1 MVSKQYHNYLLKTN
15 SELNCV
21 CFEINSKKFNEF
33 ILTESQVEQ
42 KEFSSFSFNFGYIFL
57 EQWKWCT
64 YGFYVSA
71 SIISPQLLF
80 ASNCCVSMSWK
91 LLPDTFLMFPLLS
104 FGMSFSGSFLRGLDE
119 NRNGDLWPFDFS
131 RGLGVF
137 RLFCRLAVNSNIL
150 AFSATEPSELEP
162 PSKRSTFSD
171 DEYRD
176 NGVGVSS
183 MFAGTA
189 KFSRIRIDAKFTS
202 WSRKCVW
209 KKESDDCCWFF
220 F

>member
-1 MVSKQYHNYLLKTN
+1 M
-15 SELNCV
+15 
-21 CFEINSKKFNEF
+21 
-33 ILTESQVEQ
+33 
-42 KEFSSFSFNFGYIFL
+42 
-57 EQWKWCT
+57 
-64 YGFYVSA
+64 

-80 ASNCCVSMSWK
+80 ASNCCVIISWK
-91 LLPDTFLMFPLLS
+91 LLFETVFMVPLVS
-104 FGMSFSGSFLRGLDE
+104 VGMSFSGSLLRGLDE
-119 NRNGDLWPFDFS
+119 NRIGDLCPFDFG

-150 AFSATEPSELEP
+150 AFSATEPSEFEP

-202 WSRKCVW
+202 WSRKKVFER
-209 KKESDDCCWFF
+209 KKTTQWWWLLIFF
-220 F
+220 VQLHENGKQMLNYCYRLSCRIAQCLELLSFPVD